1 MGKQNRLGKMV
12 SFNFTNTASQ
22 TYFDK
27 ITICDMLTVFNGLF
41 QFDRLIL
48 SFLVGTWMQILYSE
62 SRWLRLQNEILTHKL
77 TCKLIKIIKFDIN
90 CPNKIEVCVKK
101 TTTECYHKNW
111 SIKFGQW
118 WCLIS
123 CKFIIERMNESTH
136 THDWAHSQAVSF
148 NHNFVFIAHL
158 CQCEQQN
165 ISFFFLVNGP
175 GPSVFFECIAILSKL
190 QE

>member
-1 MGKQNRLGKMV
+1 MV

-136 THDWAHSQAVSF
+136 TTEHTVKRYLLIIILCLLPICVSV
-148 NHNFVFIAHL
+148 NSKI
-158 CQCEQQN
+158 
-165 ISFFFLVNGP
+165 FLF
-175 GPSVFFECIAILSKL
+175 SSW
-190 QE
+190 